1 VSVVVIGVDPGDSTG
16 VGIIRDTE
24 LFYAYQGDPGE
35 ALTLTELTITRFNN
49 DDDVVAVACERFV
62 SMSRQARTHQ
72 PTAQRVAG
80 ALEHMARTHGCM
92 FRYQGP
98 ADAHA
103 IADNEKL
110 KQLGM
115 LQTPGTI
122 GQLDASDANMAV
134 RHALLYLSNTHARL
148 FHDILAKHH
157 VIGNQR

>member
-16 VGIIRDTE
+16 VAILKDMD
-24 LFYAYQGDPGE
+24 LFFAFQGDPGD
-35 ALTLTELTITRFNN
+35 ALTFVELAIMRVTAT
-49 DDDVVAVACERFV
+49 DQVAIVCERFV
-62 SMSRQARTHQ
+62 AMSRRARTHQ

-103 IADNEKL
+103 VADNEKL

-115 LQTPGTI
+115 LQTPGTV
-122 GQLDASDANMAV
+122 GKADANDANMAV
-134 RHALLYLSNTHARL
+134 RHALLYLSSMHARL

>member
-1 VSVVVIGVDPGDSTG
+1 VTVVVIGVDPGDSTG
-16 VGIIRDTE
+16 VAILKDMD
-24 LFYAYQGDPGE
+24 LFFAFQGDPGD
-35 ALTLTELTITRFNN
+35 ALT
-49 DDDVVAVACERFV
+49 FV
-62 SMSRQARTHQ
+62 DMSRRARTHQ

-103 IADNEKL
+103 VADNEKL

-115 LQTPGTI
+115 LQTPGTV
-122 GQLDASDANMAV
+122 GKADANDANMAV
-134 RHALLYLSNTHARL
+134 RHALLYLSSMHARL